1 MCVNTSK
8 GAIIMLMHDGK
19 LMFYYSV
26 CWKYFYWATN
36 CSMRQKLS
44 LLVPQRDWSIA
55 AGQIQTPNFT
65 EKWTALKRNFRE
77 LLPHIHTSHDVFQ
90 QTYIY
95 TLCQMLIQHNLLYLL
110 CTRNIKEEWQV
121 KKTPCCIFKSSGAH
135 VGVSGA
141 QRSGSAQLRSAPA
154 ARCRAPAR
162 TERRQAARG
171 QRSSGKRV
179 TRRGKHPPCEL
190 LLSSLPCRCEHV
202 WFQLSLK
209 LWTWTTN

>member
-110 CTRNIKEEWQV
+110 CTRNIKEENV
-121 KKTPCCIFKSSGAH
+121 TDLICTLAVFISLYSSAHRRSRGAPDM
-135 VGVSGA
+135 
-141 QRSGSAQLRSAPA
+141 L
-154 ARCRAPAR
+154 ARPRA
-162 TERRQAARG
+162 
-171 QRSSGKRV
+171 
-179 TRRGKHPPCEL
+179 
-190 LLSSLPCRCEHV
+190 
-202 WFQLSLK
+202 
-209 LWTWTTN
+209 TTDVIEETI